1 MRSPRLR
8 LGDSA
13 PDFDVVASNGTRLS
27 LRELRGKKNVVLYF
41 YPKDF
46 TLVCTRETCGFRD
59 MYGELR
65 DADTEVIGVSF
76 DDNETHEKFAKEY
89 KVPFPLVADVNKDL
103 AKAYGALSFFRNLIG
118 RPSRVTF
125 LIDKKGTIRG
135 VYKAELS
142 ASTHVDGVKEG
153 LRRLGTG

>member
-1 MRSPRLR
+1 MSRLR
-8 LGDSA
+8 VGDTA

-65 DADTEVIGVSF
+65 DGDTEVIGVSF
-76 DDNETHEKFAKEY
+76 DDNATHERFAAEY
-89 KVPFPLVADVNKDL
+89 RVPFPLVADVNRDL
-103 AKAYGALSFFRNLIG
+103 ASAYGALSFFRNLIG

-125 LIDKKGTIRG
+125 LIDKNGRVAGIYR
-135 VYKAELS
+135 AELR
-142 ASTHVDGVKEG
+142 ASTHLDGVKAG
-153 LRRLGTG
+153 LAKLARA